1 MDHFLGVLRC
11 RAQVFPQCEEHTLSS
26 VRLSSSI
33 QSQCWFKVGGLHS
46 TVSEVHN
53 LIKNHPFWVW
63 MGFSV
68 HVVLSWRGAN
78 FLPEGSFLS
87 FLCFFLS

>member
-1 MDHFLGVLRC
+1 
-11 RAQVFPQCEEHTLSS
+11 
-26 VRLSSSI
+26 
-33 QSQCWFKVGGLHS
+33 
-46 TVSEVHN
+46 
-53 LIKNHPFWVW
+53 

-87 FLCFFLS
+87 FVCFFLSHEIQSGFRLPVQLRKTLDIKKSFIFYFVSIYISYKGLNDLKCLR